1 MTLRVGAIE
10 RSMFVVSQKN
20 FFGTVRFEKNFL
32 SLVKVQGIS
41 FLRVSEWQNLE
52 ISKSKFPKNVQK
64 KNFFQNS
71 F

>member
-10 RSMFVVSQKN
+10 RSMFVVCQKN
-20 FFGTVRFEKNFL
+20 FFGTVRLEKKFL

-52 ISKSKFPKNVQK
+52 ISKSKFPKNVQM
-64 KNFFQNS
+64 FFSQNS
-71 F
+71 I